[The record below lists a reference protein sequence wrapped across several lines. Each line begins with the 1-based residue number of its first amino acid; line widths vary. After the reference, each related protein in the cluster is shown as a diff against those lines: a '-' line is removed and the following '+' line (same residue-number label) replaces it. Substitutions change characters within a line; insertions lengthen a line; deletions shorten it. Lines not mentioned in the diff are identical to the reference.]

1 MLLPSGTTV
10 PFFGFEGSTGHF
22 VTADIPVG
30 MVFLVL
36 CGLCTSVCWGGI
48 FNMAVEGLGKY
59 TSVASG
65 MFMTMVCGGSFIV
78 PLVCAAY
85 IFLYALIWY
94 KNVNT
99 DIKTE

>member
-1 MLLPSGTTV
+1 
-10 PFFGFEGSTGHF
+10 
-22 VTADIPVG
+22 
-30 MVFLVL
+30 
-36 CGLCTSVCWGGI
+36 
-48 FNMAVEGLGKY
+48 MAVEGLGKY
-59 TSVASG
+59 PSVASG
-65 MFMTMVCGGSFIV
+65 MFTTMVCGGGILIPIQGAIADATGSFLISFIV